1 MAQISLN
8 ISSSD
13 GCSVVIH
20 DYKPAHGLIS
30 IRIDTNLPSGT
41 PYALDWVMIHGTD
54 ADLREFARRISAA
67 FPPDEQQARE
77 DADEREE
84 SAREDAEQNE
94 TGAMRCPPR
103 E

>member
-13 GCSVVIH
+13 GSSFVIH
-20 DYKPAHGLIS
+20 YYKPAGLIS

-41 PYALDWVMIHGTD
+41 PYALDWVTIHGTD

-67 FPPDEQQARE
+67 FPPEPQARE
-77 DADEREE
+77 ETDEREE
-84 SAREDAEQNE
+84 SSREDAEQYE

>member
-1 MAQISLN
+1 MLTVAIAARKDSLKALRSR
-8 ISSSD
+8 IAEILAPIPVGVVLSD
-13 GCSVVIH
+13 EAGEVCER
-20 DYKPAHGLIS
+20 KL
-30 IRIDTNLPSGT
+30 
-41 PYALDWVMIHGTD
+41 
-54 ADLREFARRISAA
+54 SAA

-77 DADEREE
+77 EEREE

>member
-1 MAQISLN
+1 MAQISLS
-8 ISSSD
+8 ISSEYKS
-13 GCSVVIH
+13 SFVIH

-30 IRIDTNLPSGT
+30 ILIDTNLPSGT
-41 PYALDWVMIHGTD
+41 PYARDWVMIHGTD